1 MVPFLRAEAIRV
13 LSRPSAIDY
22 NEPCIIKNAI
32 AHWPALREHKWH
44 PRRLQALYGERL
56 FERGL
61 CAHNDEP
68 LLTSLNRFF
77 RRKHPRTRRRCY
89 VFDSTFDADCPEL
102 LDDYNIPAIFQFGSQ
117 LSPTCHPAPCANHS
131 NRWWLVGHAGS
142 GSPLHA
148 DPVTTSAWNALVFGT
163 KEWVVVQP
171 EQTEDHSL
179 PMNHLSLPSVRCSGH
194 EHYKRMREVA
204 ASTPLHRWFSKHV
217 PWLWRHAK
225 CVASF
230 IRNRDVNHTIGA
242 SSSAIPRMM
251 RFTQRPGDIVYVPSG
266 WQHAVL
272 NTSLSVAVTHNF
284 ISPTAAV
291 LKGIIGGGNKDGIA

>member
-1 MVPFLRAEAIRV
+1 MSRFLRAEAIRV

-44 PRRLQALYGERL
+44 PRRLQELYGERL

-102 LDDYNIPAIFQFGSQ
+102 LDDYNVPAIFQFGSQ
-117 LSPTCHPAPCANHS
+117 SSPTCHPVPCTNHS

-142 GSPLHA
+142 GSRLHA
-148 DPVTTSAWNALVFGT
+148 DPATTSAWNALVFGA
-163 KEWVVVQP
+163 KEWVVIQP
-171 EQTEDHSL
+171 DQTVDQSL
-179 PMNHLSLPSVRCSGH
+179 PTDHLSLPSVRCSVH
-194 EHYKRMREVA
+194 DHYERMRDVA

-217 PWLWRHAK
+217 PRLWRHAR
-225 CVASF
+225 CAASNAQNF
-230 IRNRDVNHTIGA
+230 DIVT
-242 SSSAIPRMM
+242 SSCAIPRIM
-251 RFTQRPGDIVYVPSG
+251 RFTQRAGDIVYVPSG

-284 ISPTAAV
+284 VCPTAAV
-291 LKGIIGGGNKDGIA
+291 LKGVIGGGDKGGIA